1 MLLMTAWGVQT
12 SEGKLSE
19 HFRFYEKWLQGLTTV
34 VIPGQFFFFSFS
46 PHDQI
51 NLYVTFLV
59 LQPNQ
64 HYTLRHTFT
73 TNYVVQGWGSFLS
86 IYMFA
91 NIQMNPYFFSM
102 MIPILPCVGFQA

>member
-1 MLLMTAWGVQT
+1 MHALYSMLLMTAWGVQT

-34 VIPGQFFFFSFS
+34 VIPGQFFFFSPFS

-64 HYTLRHTFT
+64 HYTLRHKFT
-73 TNYVVQGWGSFLS
+73 TNYVVQG
-86 IYMFA
+86 
-91 NIQMNPYFFSM
+91 
-102 MIPILPCVGFQA
+102 